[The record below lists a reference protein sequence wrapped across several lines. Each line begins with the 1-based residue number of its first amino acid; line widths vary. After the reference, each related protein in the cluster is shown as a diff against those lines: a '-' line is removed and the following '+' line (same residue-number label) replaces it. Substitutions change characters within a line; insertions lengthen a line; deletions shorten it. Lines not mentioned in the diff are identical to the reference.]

1 MYSQTNHANKIPM
14 GIPMAQP
21 INSVNPNHPNRFT
34 SKDNAFKSVQADF
47 DKAYDLLDKRL
58 RNINNKRQN
67 YYNAQNNPYNPL
79 YANKYQYLQ
88 QQEYN
93 RLQSNYRGELIS
105 PNLYDYQNMEPIYY
119 PLEMPLCG
127 EPVALPNMEVGMPS
141 QKRNNINIGLKEIA
155 QLIEQIGDEEYL
167 QLPPNNM
174 EVMDYDE
181 YKKNYNKHHKKEKKK
196 ETKSKKDKKEKYTTD
211 NNENTQQN
219 SEV

>member
-1 MYSQTNHANKIPM
+1 
-14 GIPMAQP
+14 MAQP
-21 INSVNPNHPNRFT
+21 INPCNPNHPNRFT
-34 SKDNAFKSVQADF
+34 SKDNAFKSAQADF
-47 DKAYDLLDKRL
+47 NKAYELLDKRL

-93 RLQSNYRGELIS
+93 RLQSNYRGELVN

-141 QKRNNINIGLKEIA
+141 QKKNNINIGLKEIA
-155 QLIEQIGDEEYL
+155 QLIEQFGDEELL

-181 YKKNYNKHHKKEKKK
+181 YKKKYDAHYKKEKKK
-196 ETKSKKDKKEKYTTD
+196 GNKSKKNKGTSD

-219 SEV
+219 AEI

>member
-1 MYSQTNHANKIPM
+1 MYSNINQINQSPIAKPVNSTNPV
-14 GIPMAQP
+14 QP
-21 INSVNPNHPNRFT
+21 QRFT

-67 YYNAQNNPYNPL
+67 YYNAQNNPYDPL
-79 YANKYQYLQ
+79 YKNKLQYLQ

-141 QKRNNINIGLKEIA
+141 QKKNNINIGLKEIA
-155 QLIEQIGDEEYL
+155 QLIEQFGDEEVL

-181 YKKNYNKHHKKEKKK
+181 YTKKYDVYHKKQKKTRDKKKKNKLATN
-196 ETKSKKDKKEKYTTD
+196 
-211 NNENTQQN
+211 NNENTQVS
-219 SEV
+219 SEI